1 MSNRKLVWILA
12 LLAVALKP
20 ATGLADDDDQAPAEG
35 RYFFDLL
42 DHRSS
47 FGKDFFI
54 DSFLGPTLDSGT
66 EIELDYLHGEKR
78 GLHDDEVDTEVEWN
92 PIGQLTIAGE
102 FGWDSEH
109 EQTPHAGL
117 EGDNIDR
124 GGEAG
129 LEDVDIAVYH
139 PIFQYVSKN
148 GQVDYTA
155 VVRVD
160 VGIPT
165 RGSPS
170 SQDVLVTPFLGHML
184 RLGDHIS
191 LEAWTGPQITI
202 APHAAN
208 VLIYGACLG
217 YVFPHKQFPSWTGR
231 CRCRAPQENRF
242 SASQDS
248 ISVSGESARCSRM
261 SPSATNFPSTKA
273 RAISCAG
280 ESVCKSSSIFE
291 QTPFDS
297 AIPAGEIK

>member
-12 LLAVALKP
+12 MLAVALKP

-217 YVFPHKQFPSWTGR
+217 YVFPHKQFPVPMIDRLT
-231 CRCRAPQENRF
+231 PQIELDGQMPMS
-242 SASQDS
+242 SAARESLFGVAGFDLGFRRVGEMQPHVALGYEFPIDQGARDQLRWG
-248 ISVSGESARCSRM
+248 ISLQIV
-261 SPSATNFPSTKA
+261 
-273 RAISCAG
+273 
-280 ESVCKSSSIFE
+280 
-291 QTPFDS
+291 FDF
-297 AIPAGEIK
+297 